1 MSEADKDAQ
10 GDAQSDAKSAA
21 KKDEKKNAKGDT
33 ALDAVTELRIGGVDV
48 FIEGAGAET
57 IVMIHG
63 WPDTYRLWDAQV
75 AALKAD
81 FRCVRFTLPG
91 FDIDKERR
99 PYSLDLTMR
108 MFDNIIRQVNAGQ
121 RVILMLHDWGAVF
134 GYQFSMRY
142 PKLVSRIVGVD
153 IGDVETQTYRG
164 SLSLMAKLKIAAY
177 QLWLAAAWRIAGD
190 MGEKM
195 THYMVR
201 KLRAPSDP
209 QYISSG
215 MNYPYYIT
223 WSSAHGSYQHA
234 QAFTPKV
241 LMLFIYGS
249 KKPFMFHSPQWLRG
263 LMKLGCKVLAFKTGH
278 WPMVEQPEVFNREV
292 ADWLHAT
299 RSKAVIAAEAS
310 AAADAAADDAEENAA

>member
-1 MSEADKDAQ
+1 MSEVKRGAKQ
-10 GDAQSDAKSAA
+10 GVVN
-21 KKDEKKNAKGDT
+21 E
-33 ALDAVTELRIGGVDV
+33 AVDGVTTLRIGGIDV
-48 FIEGAGAET
+48 YIEGEGAET

-81 FRCVRFTLPG
+81 YRCVRFTLPG

-108 MFDNIIRQVNAGQ
+108 MFDNIVRQVNAGQ
-121 RVILMLHDWGAVF
+121 RVILMVHDWGAMF

-153 IGDVETQTYRG
+153 IGDVNTHAHRS
-164 SLSLMAKLKIAAY
+164 SLSMIAKLKIAAY
-177 QLWLAAAWRIAGD
+177 QLWLAAAWHVDGD

-195 THYMVR
+195 TRYMVA

-223 WSSAHGSYQHA
+223 WSGAHGSYQGA
-234 QAFTPKV
+234 QAFKPKV
-241 LMLFIYGS
+241 LMLYIYGS
-249 KKPFMFHSPQWLRG
+249 KKPFMFHSQQWLRS
-263 LMKLGCKVLAFKTGH
+263 LMQLGCKVLAFKTGH
-278 WPMVEQPEVFNREV
+278 WPMIEQPEVFNREV

-299 RSKAVIAAEAS
+299 RSKAVVAAEA
-310 AAADAAADDAEENAA
+310 AAVADAAAAAAEADDGAEKAA